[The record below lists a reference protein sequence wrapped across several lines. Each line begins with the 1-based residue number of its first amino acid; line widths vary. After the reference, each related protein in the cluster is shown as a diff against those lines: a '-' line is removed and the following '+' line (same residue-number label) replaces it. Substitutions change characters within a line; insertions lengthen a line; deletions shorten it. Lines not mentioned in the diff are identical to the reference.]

1 MKFFKKKPLEKKA
14 VSTPFLTTSSNYGYS
29 GKEHTF
35 EEMAALGYQNNPI
48 VYRCITLIAR
58 SIASVQIHL
67 KKKLSDTRITHHPI
81 ISLLNNP
88 NPFQRYES
96 FTEMVVS
103 HLLLSGNAFIEYVG
117 DASSCGELYIL
128 RPDHVRIL
136 YTNQG
141 FPETYEYQIGN
152 TTHHIPI
159 DGLTG
164 RSQIV
169 HISLFNPFE
178 NHWGQSPLMAAMPLV
193 QFRNEALDHNLSI
206 LKRGG
211 NPSGVLTVD
220 SQYEMTEEQRIQ
232 LRTDLENLYTGRDNA
247 GRIMVLSNGLRWE
260 KTGFSP
266 QEMAFLEGQGEA
278 ARGIAQL
285 FGIPPTCIGIPGDE
299 RFANYKE
306 ARVHMWEETL
316 IPMVNLILSNYQ
328 KLLSILDKEV
338 ELSYSKDD
346 IDALSI
352 KREALWER
360 TNNAAFLTINEK
372 RRIMGFTPLP
382 DGDVLVAA

>member
-1 MKFFKKKPLEKKA
+1 MKFFKKKSLEKKT
-14 VSTPFLTTSSNYGYS
+14 VSASFLTSGYPCS
-29 GKEHTF
+29 ILEQTF
-35 EEMAALGYQNNPI
+35 EEMATIGYQNNPI

-58 SIASVQIHL
+58 SIASVKIFL
-67 KKKLSDTRITHHPI
+67 KQKTLENKILHHPI
-81 ISLLNNP
+81 LSLLNNP
-88 NPFQRYES
+88 NPFQSYEA

-117 DASSCGELYIL
+117 DLQGYGELYVL
-128 RPDHVRIL
+128 RPDRVRIIC
-136 YTNQG
+136 NDQG
-141 FPETYEYQIGN
+141 VPENYEYRIGN
-152 TTHHIPI
+152 TTHQVSI
-159 DGLTG
+159 DRLTG
-164 RSQIV
+164 RSCIV
-169 HISLFNPFE
+169 HVSLFNPFE
-178 NHWGQSPLMAAMPLV
+178 SHWGQSPLTAAMPLI
-193 QFRNEALDHNLSI
+193 QFRNQALEHNLSV

-211 NPSGVLTVD
+211 TPSGILTVD
-220 SQYEMTEEQRIQ
+220 SQYEMTEDQKAQ
-232 LRTDLENLYTGRDNA
+232 LRTDLENLYAGKDNA

-316 IPMVNLILSNYQ
+316 IPMVNLILSTYQ
-328 KLLSILDKEV
+328 KLLGILDQNV
-338 ELSYSKDD
+338 ELTYSKDE
-346 IDALSI
+346 IDALSV

-360 TNNAAFLTINEK
+360 TNNAEFLTINEK
-372 RRIMGFTPLP
+372 RKIMGFAPLP
-382 DGDVLVAA
+382 DGDVLAAA